1 MTGKLVQVAL
11 LITDTLALFLTVLLL
26 ARFFMQVFR
35 VPFRNRAGELIMHLT
50 DWLVIPLRKIL
61 PPIRGFDTASLLPA
75 YLLQVL
81 RLTLVILLS
90 PGPGFGVFTP
100 QSAALQ
106 IAVNGLLSLLQVGIY
121 LFILLLFIQV
131 VISWFKPEILRTHPV
146 SLLTEPL
153 LRPLRKVIPPIS
165 GIDLTPLVAFL
176 LAQIVLIFL

>member
-1 MTGKLVQVAL
+1 MTGKLIQVVF

-35 VPFRNRAGELIMHLT
+35 VPFGNRAGELVMHLT

-61 PPIRGFDTASLLPA
+61 PPVRGFDTASLLPA

-81 RLTLVILLS
+81 RLALVIVL
-90 PGPGFGVFTP
+90 GPGLGTISPESV
-100 QSAALQ
+100 ALQ

-131 VISWFKPEILRTHPV
+131 IISWFKPEILRSHPV